1 MGTMNDWGV
10 RTAVEALVGTEL
22 SVADH
27 GELAAAARAAARLR
41 SFVDLADVQINRRT
55 RQLAAGGDRSSDHVL
70 IDEGRLSGKD
80 AKSTNERDRVCET
93 LPQFEDALAN
103 GGCTANHLDALAR
116 HTKDLSDEERADV
129 RDVIDD
135 LLGHA
140 AGEPAALFDRNAKN
154 IVDRIR
160 EMHRGNRDIDEFE
173 RQRKQSN
180 VKRWT
185 DSDTGMKHTHLAL
198 DPLRDAAI
206 WNAIDHHLA
215 TLRQDPA
222 NQERP
227 FAELQVE
234 AVVAAV
240 NAAGNSGSSTST
252 RVPEV
257 VIHADASSLCHGR
270 HDDTLCETID
280 GAPVPVATVQ
290 RLCCEAVL
298 QAVVV
303 RPDGTVDQICA
314 ERRTANRQQRRMLA
328 AMYRTCAHPH
338 CEVGFSRCR
347 IHHVEWFTRG
357 GRTVLANLLP
367 LCETHHHLVHE
378 GGWNLSIDPD
388 RTVTWIKPDGT
399 IWKADS
405 GPLRTGQS
413 RGTPRQRGRP
423 PAAEPLDRAS

>member
-1 MGTMNDWGV
+1 MFDNGA
-10 RTAVEALVGTEL
+10 TAALGGLVGTDL
-22 SVADH
+22 TVADH
-27 GELAAAARAAARLR
+27 AELADAARAAARLR
-41 SFVDLADVQINRRT
+41 AFVDLADVQINRRT
-55 RQLAAGGDRSSDHVL
+55 RQLAAEGDRSSDHVL

-80 AKSTNERDRVCET
+80 AKSTDERDRVCES
-93 LPQFEDALAN
+93 LPQFEEALAN
-103 GGCTANHLDALAR
+103 GDCTADHLDALAR
-116 HTKDLSDEERADV
+116 HTRDLTDDERADV
-129 RDVIDD
+129 RDVVDD
-135 LLGHA
+135 LLSHA
-140 AGEPAALFDRNAKN
+140 AGEPAALFDRNAKS

-160 EMHRGNRDIDEFE
+160 NMHRGNSDVDELE

-180 VKRWT
+180 IKRWT
-185 DSDTGMKHTHLAL
+185 DRDTGMKHTHLAL

-206 WNAIDHHLA
+206 WNVIDHHLA

-222 NQERP
+222 NQARP

-240 NAAGNSGSSTST
+240 SAVGNADSTPSI

-257 VIHADASSLCHGR
+257 VVHADASSLCHGR

-303 RPDGTVDQICA
+303 RPDGTVDEICA
-314 ERRTANRQQRRMLA
+314 ERRTANRHQRRMLA
-328 AMYRTCAHPH
+328 AMYRTCAHPR

-347 IHHVEWFTRG
+347 IHHIHWFTRG

-378 GGWNLSIDPD
+378 GGWNLTIDPD
-388 RTVTWIKPDGT
+388 RRVTWIKPDGT
-399 IWKADS
+399 VWHTDS
-405 GPLRTGQS
+405 GPPRAGRSRVTSHPSGSPPGAESLRQVS
-413 RGTPRQRGRP
+413 
-423 PAAEPLDRAS
+423 

>member
-1 MGTMNDWGV
+1 MFDNGA
-10 RTAVEALVGTEL
+10 TAALVGLVATDL
-22 SVADH
+22 TVADH
-27 GELAAAARAAARLR
+27 AELAGAARAAARLR
-41 SFVDLADVQINRRT
+41 AFVDLADVQINRRT
-55 RQLAAGGDRSSDHVL
+55 RQLATEGDRSSDHVL

-80 AKSTNERDRVCET
+80 AKSTDQRDRVCET

-103 GGCTANHLDALAR
+103 GDCTADHLDSLAR
-116 HTKDLSDEERADV
+116 HTKDLTDEERADV
-129 RDVIDD
+129 RDVVDD
-135 LLGHA
+135 LLDHA

-154 IVDRIR
+154 IIDRIR
-160 EMHRGNRDIDEFE
+160 NMHRSNSDVDEFE

-185 DSDTGMKHTHLAL
+185 DRDTGMKHTHLAL
-198 DPLRDAAI
+198 DPLRDAAV
-206 WNAIDHHLA
+206 WNMIDQQLA

-240 NAAGNSGSSTST
+240 SAVGPDDQSSSA
-252 RVPEV
+252 RVPRV
-257 VIHADASSLCHGR
+257 VIHADAPSLCHGR

-280 GAPVPVATVQ
+280 GAPVPVATLQ

-314 ERRTANRQQRRMLA
+314 EQRTAGRQQRRMLA

-347 IHHVEWFTRG
+347 VHHVEWFTRG
-357 GRTVLANLLP
+357 GRTVVANLLP

-378 GGWNLSIDPD
+378 GGWNLSIDTE
-388 RTVTWIKPDGT
+388 RTVTWIKPGGT
-399 IWKADS
+399 VWQTDS
-405 GPLRTGQS
+405 GPPRTGRS
-413 RGTPRQRGRP
+413 RGTPRTRGRP
-423 PAAEPLDRAS
+423 PATEPLDRAS

>member
-1 MGTMNDWGV
+1 MIDNGA
-10 RTAVEALVGTEL
+10 TAALGGLVATDL
-22 SVADH
+22 TVADH
-27 GELAAAARAAARLR
+27 AELAGAARAAARLR
-41 SFVDLADVQINRRT
+41 AFVDLADVQINRRT
-55 RQLAAGGDRSSDHVL
+55 RQLAAEGDRSSDHVL

-80 AKSTNERDRVCET
+80 AKSTDQRDRVCET

-103 GGCTANHLDALAR
+103 GDCTADHLDSLAR
-116 HTKDLSDEERADV
+116 HTNDLTDEERADV
-129 RDVIDD
+129 RDVVDD
-135 LLGHA
+135 LLDHA
-140 AGEPAALFDRNAKN
+140 AGEPAALFDRTAKS

-160 EMHRGNRDIDEFE
+160 NMHRGDSDVDELD
-173 RQRKQSN
+173 RQRKQSH

-185 DSDTGMKHTHLAL
+185 DRDTGLKHTHIAL
-198 DPLRDAAI
+198 DPLRDAEI
-206 WNAIDHHLA
+206 WNVIDGQLA

-222 NQERP
+222 NQQKP

-240 NAAGNSGSSTST
+240 GNVGSSSM
-252 RVPEV
+252 RVPQL
-257 VIHADASSLCHGR
+257 VIHTDASSLCHGR
-270 HDDTLCETID
+270 HANTLCETID

-314 ERRTANRQQRRMLA
+314 EQRTAGRQQRRMLA

-338 CEVGFSRCR
+338 CEVGYSRCR
-347 IHHVEWFTRG
+347 VHHVEWFTRG
-357 GRTVLANLLP
+357 GRTVVANLLP

-378 GGWNLSIDPD
+378 GGWNLSIDTA

-399 IWKADS
+399 VWQTDS
-405 GPLRTGQS
+405 GPPRTGRA
-413 RGTPRQRGRP
+413 RGTPRPRGRP
-423 PAAEPLDRAS
+423 PATEPLDRAS